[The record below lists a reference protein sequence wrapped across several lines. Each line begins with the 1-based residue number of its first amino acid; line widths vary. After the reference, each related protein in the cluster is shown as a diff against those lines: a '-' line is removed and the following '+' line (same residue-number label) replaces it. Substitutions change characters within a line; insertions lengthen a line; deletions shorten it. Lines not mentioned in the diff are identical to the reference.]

1 MALIKFANMS
11 LHVKMHQEKKTAI
24 KKNSTVIDRESD
36 SLSITVEFLI
46 GFFFL
51 GALLHANSMYLPPPY
66 SFYGEITGSRS
77 IDFP

>member
-1 MALIKFANMS
+1 MLTTLSREYPDATTVALIKFANMS

-51 GALLHANSMYLPPPY
+51 GAFLHA
-66 SFYGEITGSRS
+66 GSC
-77 IDFP
+77 